1 MAAPA
6 QAATIPD
13 FMVDVYR
20 EGQTFGLVLTPPAD
34 HHFNIEAPYSAKV
47 ETKGITFGAVELQNT
62 QIVFEKTDAS
72 LAPSD
77 VAIISVYL
85 CDQAKT
91 YCVKKTKTVELMR
104 NVPKPVLGVHQAPR
118 VKASQATSKATPPK
132 KISKKKAKKD
142 NHGFWNNAP
151 REALEE
157 SARTKKPLLIDFYG
171 IWCPPCNQY
180 NEQVFPNRAFQT
192 AAKKFVLLK
201 MDADQD
207 ASWELKSHFKVG
219 GYPTIVMAKAATGAD
234 GDQLEEIERVVGYF
248 PTTELVAKMTEAY
261 AHRNEGFEDRVLAM
275 KGDYLEGLKK
285 LIEVRWEQK
294 DFEKA
299 KVAAEA
305 GVKTAPD
312 DLYFQLVLLQ
322 TQAKDHPEVWAEKS
336 STKLIDA
343 IHEKRKA
350 LSVETL
356 LRAEDVLVSNA
367 DRFDRKQIAFAND
380 LLDALSDRVNPKAK
394 KVEGYELSIADLDA
408 TRVDVATALKD
419 EAAIKR
425 ARTRTIESYRK
436 LIADYGK
443 RETRGLNLELAYWLW
458 NDGQEAQAK
467 KIYDHFIAEYPKE
480 FTFYFAAAKMNLD
493 LKHYPEAKTQ
503 AEKAVQYSYGDNHL
517 RSMERL
523 VRVLIASGE
532 AKAAYERGSELLA
545 KTKNP
550 KGYFIRTERYIR
562 ALQAAVEDA
571 RVAMTASTKK

>member
-1 MAAPA
+1 MTLAFWTLLMSTSA

-47 ETKGITFGAVELQNT
+47 ETKGISFGAIELQKT
-62 QIVFEKTDAS
+62 QIVFEKTNAS
-72 LAPSD
+72 LTPSD
-77 VAIISVYL
+77 VAVISVFL

-104 NVPKPVLGVHQAPR
+104 NVPKPVLGAHSTHSAHAKKTP
-118 VKASQATSKATPPK
+118 KTSKA
-132 KISKKKAKKD
+132 KKKD
-142 NHGFWNNAP
+142 EHGFWNNAP
-151 REALEE
+151 REALKE

-180 NEQVFPNRAFQT
+180 NERVFPSQAFKT

-207 ASWELKSHFKVG
+207 ASWDLKSRFKVG
-219 GYPTIVMAKAATGAD
+219 GYPTIVFAQAGLQETD
-234 GDQLEEIERVVGYF
+234 LQEIDRVVGYF
-248 PTTELVAKMTEAY
+248 PTTEFVARMSEAY
-261 AHRNEGFEDRVLAM
+261 VHRNESFETRILAM
-275 KGDYLEGLKK
+275 KEGYLDGLKK

-299 KVAAEA
+299 KNAADE
-305 GVKTAPD
+305 GLKTAPD
-312 DLYFQLVLLQ
+312 DLYFQFIRLQ
-322 TQAKDHPEVWAEKS
+322 AQAVDHPEVWSEKS
-336 STKLIDA
+336 SVKLINA
-343 IHEKRKA
+343 IHEKRKT

-356 LRAEDVLVSNA
+356 LRAEDALVSNA
-367 DRFDRKQIAFAND
+367 DRFDHQQIAFAND
-380 LLDALSDRVNPKAK
+380 LLDALSDRVDPKAK

-408 TRVDVATALKD
+408 MRVDVATALKD
-419 EAAIKR
+419 EGMIKR

-480 FTFYFAAAKMNLD
+480 FTFYFASAKMNLD

-532 AKAAYERGSELLA
+532 PKAAYERGSELLA

-550 KGYFIRTERYIR
+550 KGYFVRTERYIH
-562 ALQAAVEDA
+562 ALKSAVEDA